1 MRAFIIRPFG
11 TKAGIDFDKVE
22 HELIDPVLAAT
33 GIQGRTTGEIVA
45 SGNIRE
51 DMFQLL
57 LISDLVIADISIH
70 NANAYY
76 ELGIRHALR
85 EKRTFLIRAKGS
97 NTEEVP
103 FDLRTD
109 RYFAYDINRLEQAV
123 PALQQAILE
132 TIRSERQ
139 DSPVFRLLPDLR
151 ENDLSRF
158 APVPMGFREE
168 VKLAGKSGQ
177 PGKLTLLAEE
187 ARGMVWEGEGL
198 RHVGREQFNIRD
210 FPGARKTF
218 EELLAI
224 LEFDKE
230 ANLLLGTI
238 YQRLGDLERSE
249 LVLRRVSGHPH
260 ATPAER
266 AEAFALIGRNLKS
279 RWRETWEKLDRD
291 KRPATALRSSLL
303 LQSYEA
309 YLRAFRQDLNHF
321 YSGLNALFMLTLVL
335 ELAEKLPEAWSGR
348 FAGGDEAAR
357 NKADLQIQH
366 RTLAGAVEFSIGAA
380 RQSRIQVGQTDPWI
394 EVSHAD
400 LQLLTTSRA
409 EPVAFAYE
417 QALQGQSEFVTSAV
431 RGQLQLFSDLGLF
444 SEKVAA
450 VQGVLPPERAGAAV
464 ETKPAK
470 TRVMLFT
477 GHRIDDAGR
486 TIPRFPAAKEGVA
499 REAIKQA
506 VSREKERSPS
516 LLGMAGAASGGDILF
531 HEVCAELGIP
541 TRLYLTLP
549 PGAYVAASVASAG
562 PDWVRRFFDLYSL
575 HPSAPVLSDTQTPP
589 GWLSKKPAYSIWQRN
604 NLWLLYEALAPGPEN
619 VTVIALWN
627 GATGD
632 GPGGTEHMIGIARE
646 RGARVEILDT
656 KRIFGGG
663 PKE

>member
-45 SGNIRE
+45 AGNIRE

-321 YSGLNALFMLTLVL
+321 YSGLNALFMLTIVL

-409 EPVAFAYE
+409 EQAAFAYE

-506 VSREKERSPS
+506 VSREKERSAS

-589 GWLSKKPAYSIWQRN
+589 GWLSKKPAYTIWQRN

>member
-45 SGNIRE
+45 AGNIRE
-51 DMFQLL
+51 DMSQLL

-97 NTEEVP
+97 NPEEVP

-321 YSGLNALFMLTLVL
+321 YSGLNALFMLTIVL

-366 RTLAGAVEFSIGAA
+366 RTLAGAVEFSIGAS

-409 EPVAFAYE
+409 EQVAFAYE
-417 QALQGQSEFVTSAV
+417 QALQSQSEFVTGAV

-506 VSREKERSPS
+506 VSREKERSAS

-531 HEVCAELGIP
+531 HEVCAQLRIS
-541 TRLYLTLP
+541 TRLYL
-549 PGAYVAASVASAG
+549 AV
-562 PDWVRRFFDLYSL
+562 
-575 HPSAPVLSDTQTPP
+575 
-589 GWLSKKPAYSIWQRN
+589 
-604 NLWLLYEALAPGPEN
+604 
-619 VTVIALWN
+619 
-627 GATGD
+627 
-632 GPGGTEHMIGIARE
+632 
-646 RGARVEILDT
+646 
-656 KRIFGGG
+656 
-663 PKE
+663 